1 MRESLV
7 ERKVAGSIPREDVAF
22 SVFNLAIMLRL
33 FCACCAIIIVK
44 SGILLDWYL
53 FWSFHFRNIGLAQ
66 KVLL

>member
-44 SGILLDWYL
+44 SGILLDW
-53 FWSFHFRNIGLAQ
+53 
-66 KVLL
+66 